1 MKIVHFVYIDKF
13 TIGYINFM
21 KMKFPQHQH
30 FFFVWP
36 PKKNI
41 NLTHDASIYHIKSW
55 KELYFNPEI
64 KSILK
69 VADKI
74 IITGM
79 FGIQSKLLY
88 MPSWFTQKTYIQFWG
103 GDFYRFRKKKWH
115 LSKLKTWI
123 FLKRCHGFI
132 NLIKEDR
139 KSLYSVFPIEKKS
152 FVAPVPSDP
161 KQSIDYLHYPVSKTS
176 TSIRILVGNSATEAN
191 QHMEA
196 YDILSKFKD
205 EDIEIFSPLSYGSE
219 NYRDQVISYGKNIYG
234 DKFHPLTQFMPL
246 RDYVDF
252 LSSIDI
258 GIFNND
264 RQQALGNI
272 SALLAL
278 GKKVYIRNDTSMWD
292 SLKEMGFRV
301 ANILEIPRYD
311 LQKLVY
317 ISKDEI
323 ANNKKSYKHYTEQA
337 ISQWDTV
344 FKDES

>member
-21 KMKFPQHQH
+21 KIKFPQHQH
-30 FFFVWP
+30 YFFVWP
-36 PKKNI
+36 PKRSIK
-41 NLTHDASIYHIKSW
+41 LAHDESIYHVKSW
-55 KELYFNPEI
+55 KELYFDSEI

-69 VADKI
+69 AADKI

-103 GDFYRFRKKKWH
+103 GDFYRFREKKWH
-115 LSKLKTWI
+115 LSKLKTHI

-139 KSLYSVFPIEKKS
+139 KSLYSVFPIEKKC
-152 FVAPVPSDP
+152 FIAPVPSDP
-161 KQSIDYLHYPVSKTS
+161 KQNIDYLNYPIKRTS
-176 TSIRILVGNSATEAN
+176 TSIKILVGNSATEAN

-205 EDIEIFSPLSYGSE
+205 ENIEIFSPLSYGSE
-219 NYRDQVISYGKNIYG
+219 KYRDQVISYGRKIYG

-246 RDYVDF
+246 HDYVDF
-252 LSSIDI
+252 LSSIDV
-258 GIFNND
+258 GIFNNN

-278 GKKVYIRNDTSMWD
+278 GKKVYIRNDTSMWN
-292 SLKEMGFRV
+292 SLKEMGFHIE
-301 ANILEIPRYD
+301 NILVIPHFT
-311 LQKLVY
+311 LKNLVF

-323 ANNKKSYKHYTEQA
+323 DENKKAYKHYRDQA

-344 FKDES
+344 FKDK